1 MFCPCNLTVIRS
13 WRGDVDGILLRALCQ
28 LRLAQ
33 DVQEDDA
40 CVNLTNIGND
50 HQTKSVKAYAQAQ
63 VALAPTTASFYGSV
77 TRQRK

>member
-1 MFCPCNLTVIRS
+1 
-13 WRGDVDGILLRALCQ
+13 VDGILLRALCQ

-40 CVNLTNIGND
+40 CVNLTNIGTHPHND

-63 VALAPTTASFYGSV
+63 VALAPMTTSFYGSV